1 MHPVLFELGSVTL
14 YTYGLF
20 VGLGFIAALFFA
32 TRNAAEFDLRAQYSN
47 HKNEEPFSSDTGR
60 QISDLFFVILISAI
74 AGARL
79 VYVLLDP
86 SFYIA
91 HPLDVFKI
99 WNGGLV
105 FYGGF
110 LAALGAGVIYT
121 RKKRLNL
128 WFTADIMA
136 PAVALGH
143 AIGRVG
149 CFFAGC
155 CYGKTCDLPWAVTFT
170 NSDSLAPLGM
180 AIHPTQLYSVLS
192 NFLIFLILFFL
203 QKRKKFNG
211 MVFWSYILLYGIFR
225 SVVEIFRGDTRG
237 TFLVEFLS
245 LSQGTGMIMSLLALF
260 MLFLL
265 YRKKKYGRN

>member
-32 TRNAAEFDLRAQYSN
+32 TRNAAEFDLRAQYTTN
-47 HKNEEPFSSDTGR
+47 TKDEQFYPDTGR

-79 VYVLLDP
+79 VYVLLDL
-86 SFYIA
+86 SYYIA

-110 LAALGAGVIYT
+110 LAALGAGVVYT
-121 RKKRLNL
+121 RKNKLNL

-136 PAVALGH
+136 PAVALDH

-155 CYGKTCDLPWAVTFT
+155 CHGRACDLPWAVTFT
-170 NSDSLAPLGM
+170 SSDSLAPIGTPL
-180 AIHPTQLYSVLS
+180 HPTQLYSVLS
-192 NFLIFLILFFL
+192 NFLIFLILLFL

-225 SVVEIFRGDTRG
+225 SVVEMFRGDVRG

-245 LSQGTGMIMSLLALF
+245 LSQGIGIIMSLLALF